1 MSNFLKSKVFLA
13 ILGGISVFRF
23 IALALGILLS
33 GYGVKASFILVVLT
47 VIAQTVIFFGLL
59 AKNQSI
65 KIYKNG
71 IRLAFLL
78 GLLGNFVLGIS
89 NFIQRRNFDIPL
101 NPLEILSPIISI
113 FLPIMN
119 FYEVPMMDAFLVIF
133 WLPNLILYYGLFIA
147 ALILTVKKDD
157 SGSTPV
163 SQNMNKQPAQVNRAV
178 PRGDD
183 LSSQIIQ
190 LKELYDNGTL
200 SEEEFKKAK
209 SKLLS

>member
-1 MSNFLKSKVFLA
+1 MTNFLKSKVFLA
-13 ILGGISVFRF
+13 ILGGLSVFRF

-33 GYGVKASFILVVLT
+33 GYGVKLSFILVVLT

-89 NFIQRRNFDIPL
+89 NFIQRRNFEIPL

-119 FYEVPMMDAFLVIF
+119 FYEVPMDDTFLVIF
-133 WLPNLILYYGLFIA
+133 WLPNLILYYGLFVA
-147 ALILTVKKDD
+147 ALILTVKKDG

-163 SQNMNKQPAQVNRAV
+163 SQNVNKQPAQVNRAV

>member
-1 MSNFLKSKVFLA
+1 MTNFLKSKVFLA
-13 ILGGISVFRF
+13 ILGGLSVFRF

-33 GYGVKASFILVVLT
+33 GYGVKLSFILVVLT

-89 NFIQRRNFDIPL
+89 NFIQRRNFEIPL

-119 FYEVPMMDAFLVIF
+119 FYEVPMDDTFLVIF
-133 WLPNLILYYGLFIA
+133 WLPNLILYYGLFVA

-163 SQNMNKQPAQVNRAV
+163 SQNVKKQPAQVNRAV
-178 PRGDD
+178 SRGDD
-183 LSSQIIQ
+183 LSSQIIR